1 MDSNND
7 RVTRDNKEQ
16 PSFFNYMLG
25 VLQRRG
31 TNYSKLISV
40 TARESLNIT
49 IFCLKIIK
57 SFAEHGRD

>member
-1 MDSNND
+1 MIGLQE
-7 RVTRDNKEQ
+7 TIKEQ
-16 PSFFNYMLG
+16 PSFFNYMIG

-31 TNYSKLISV
+31 TNYSKLIGV